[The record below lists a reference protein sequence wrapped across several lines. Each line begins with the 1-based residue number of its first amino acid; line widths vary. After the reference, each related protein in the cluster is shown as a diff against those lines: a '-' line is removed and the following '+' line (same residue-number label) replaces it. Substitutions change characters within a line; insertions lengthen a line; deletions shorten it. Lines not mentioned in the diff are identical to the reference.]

1 MKKGIYEVKAY
12 LRIND
17 EDKKYQIEYEKS
29 TYVYRYNSS
38 ETKISFRDLKSIKE
52 GVKNGKIPRSKIL
65 KSMFS
70 NKDRFCCYI
79 NYEYELVIPLSEL
92 DKVEITYKYI
102 PVDNVTMKK
111 LAESMDSKMFLEYV
125 RDALEIGE

>member
-1 MKKGIYEVKAY
+1 MKKEIYEVKAY

-29 TYVYRYNSS
+29 TYVYKYNSS

-52 GVKNGKIPRSKIL
+52 GIKNGKIPRSKIL

-70 NKDRFCCYI
+70 NKYRFCCYI

-92 DKVEITYKYI
+92 EKVEITYKYI

-125 RDALEIGE
+125 KDALEIGE